1 MSAIAI
7 DISEFTDRIREMIAN
22 LKRDEK
28 IIISINTENQP
39 VVSYVAANGQSVEP
53 SEVKPKRRRAGTAE
67 GTFWMSP
74 DFNEPLEEFK
84 EYME

>member
-7 DISEFTDRIREMIAN
+7 DISEFTGKMKELILR
-22 LKRDEK
+22 LKRGEEVIITADE
-28 IIISINTENQP
+28 QP
-39 VVSYVAANGQSVEP
+39 VARLTT
-53 SEVKPKRRRAGTAE
+53 VKGTDDVQAQNTRKRRRAGTAE
-67 GTFWMSP
+67 GTFWISP